1 MWRCRTLSRNKLLPE
16 PREDIGIDIF
26 HLLCSTLTLKTVLM
40 SSITQGMA
48 WKVTLLDLT
57 EVHEAAVFSSYL
69 NIRLALSL
77 NSRANSSF
85 RSPKF
90 FTELLRLNTDQTK
103 HSYLPFFP
111 LEISLPGTILLAIRP
126 IFYD

>member
-1 MWRCRTLSRNKLLPE
+1 
-16 PREDIGIDIF
+16 
-26 HLLCSTLTLKTVLM
+26 M

-48 WKVTLLDLT
+48 WNVTLLDIA
-57 EVHEAAVFSSYL
+57 ECHEAAVSSSYL

-77 NSRANSSF
+77 NSRANSSL

-126 IFYD
+126 IF